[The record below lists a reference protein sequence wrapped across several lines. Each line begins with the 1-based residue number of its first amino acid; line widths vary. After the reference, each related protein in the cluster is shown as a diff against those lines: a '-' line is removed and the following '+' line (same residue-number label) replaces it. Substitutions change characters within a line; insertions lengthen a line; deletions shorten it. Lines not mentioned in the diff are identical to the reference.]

1 MTENRYA
8 ETEGKMPS
16 WIGFVNDDGSLI
28 KYNPKAHCKSVA
40 KITPDKEDTFTVNAV
55 FTDSTRTER
64 SDMRDNS
71 LISVKY
77 ICGPAIS
84 LGGNRFRVDR
94 DHPTWRN
101 PRRRAIITLCA
112 ETP

>member
-16 WIGFVNDDGSLI
+16 WIGF
-28 KYNPKAHCKSVA
+28 
-40 KITPDKEDTFTVNAV
+40 
-55 FTDSTRTER
+55 
-64 SDMRDNS
+64 
-71 LISVKY
+71 ISVKY

-112 ETP
+112 EAPSDDRFKETVQEIEVILQ